1 MAMPIDREGTKR
13 YEKLPPLPLPLIVTY
28 NFEQLWCCWFF
39 FLTIAVSIEL
49 LCGHCTDVCSLI
61 RCDFFP
67 PP

>member
-1 MAMPIDREGTKR
+1 MIYRKENATTASWALTP
-13 YEKLPPLPLPLIVTY
+13 LPPPPSNTTLKNCGVVG
-28 NFEQLWCCWFF
+28 F

-67 PP
+67 PR